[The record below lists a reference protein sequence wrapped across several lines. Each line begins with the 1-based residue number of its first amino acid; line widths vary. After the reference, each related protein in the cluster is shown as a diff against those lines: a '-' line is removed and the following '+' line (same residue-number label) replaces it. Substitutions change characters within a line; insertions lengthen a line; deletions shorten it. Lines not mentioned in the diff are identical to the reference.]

1 MGIKERLTVE
11 AHERADQV
19 AKGGVRVR
27 LYQAPDPAEEC
38 RELVG
43 RKRHLRNNAEAAAT
57 TSLQC
62 PEQIRIGGAIGNEYL
77 AICGND
83 LCLKQACR
91 GHAIIL
97 RKAAEAATLDESRDT
112 DSCTPAT
119 LDIAT
124 RLRSDRIIG
133 R

>member
-1 MGIKERLTVE
+1 MGIKERLVVE
-11 AHERADQV
+11 AHEGADQV
-19 AKGGVRVR
+19 AKRGFRVR

-38 RELVG
+38 RELIC
-43 RKRHLRNNAEAAAT
+43 RKRHLCNNAEAAAT
-57 TSLQC
+57 TSLQS

-83 LCLKQACR
+83 LCLEQACR

-97 RKAAEAATLDESRDT
+97 REAAKPAALDESRDT
-112 DSCTPAT
+112 NSCTPAT

-124 RLRSDRIIG
+124 SLRSDRVI
-133 R
+133 RR